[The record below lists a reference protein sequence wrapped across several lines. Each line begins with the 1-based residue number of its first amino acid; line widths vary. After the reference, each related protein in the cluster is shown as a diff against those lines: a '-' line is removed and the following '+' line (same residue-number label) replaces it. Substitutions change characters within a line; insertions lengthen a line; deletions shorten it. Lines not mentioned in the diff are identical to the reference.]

1 MDVTPPLLE
10 NRYQLQTGRD
20 QRGSFP
26 MLILSRHQGESLILS
41 EGDSQ
46 ITVSLLKVENE
57 QLKIA
62 ISTPDEERMIQQ
74 ELLHLTE

>member
-1 MDVTPPLLE
+1 
-10 NRYQLQTGRD
+10 
-20 QRGSFP
+20 